1 MLYGM
6 AICQAQWRDI
16 MKLYEAPSPNA
27 RRVHVFMA
35 EKGIEC
41 DRVAVDIRAA
51 ENLSAEYLAKNPG
64 GRVPLLELDDGTCI
78 GESVAI
84 CRYMESVHPEPRLF
98 GTDGVE
104 AAKVE
109 MWQRRAELGFLLE
122 VAGAFRNITGFF
134 KDRETCVA
142 EWGQVCAERAPKMLA
157 MFDEQLAQTTY
168 LAGENFSIADITLV
182 VALDFAR
189 MVKVVEL
196 PELVNVDRWYAQVSA
211 RGSFAA
217 S

>member
-1 MLYGM
+1 
-6 AICQAQWRDI
+6 
-16 MKLYEAPSPNA
+16 MKLYESPSPNA
-27 RRVHVFMA
+27 RRVHIFMA

-41 DRVAVDIRAA
+41 ERIAVDIRAA

-64 GRVPLLELDDGTCI
+64 GRVPMLELEDGTFI

-84 CRYMESVHPEPRLF
+84 CRYLESLQPESPLF
-98 GTDGVE
+98 GESGIQ

-109 MWQRRAELGFLLE
+109 MWQRRAELNFLLE

-142 EWGQVCAERAPKMLA
+142 EWGQVCAERAPKMLS
-157 MFDEQLAQTTY
+157 MFDEQLSQTAY
-168 LAGENFSIADITLV
+168 LAGDTFSIADITLA

-189 MVKVVEL
+189 MVKVVAL
-196 PELVNVDRWYAQVSA
+196 PELPNIERWYGQVSA
-211 RGSFAA
+211 RSSFGAN
-217 S
+217 

>member
-1 MLYGM
+1 
-6 AICQAQWRDI
+6 

-27 RRVHVFMA
+27 RRVHIYGR
-35 EKGIEC
+35 KGLEC

-51 ENLSAEYLAKNPG
+51 ENLSADYLAKNPG
-64 GRVPLLELDDGTCI
+64 GRVPMLELDDSTCI

-84 CRYMESVHPEPRLF
+84 CRYMESIQSEPALF
-98 GTDGVE
+98 GATGVE

-122 VAGAFRNITGFF
+122 VAGAFRNITGLF

-142 EWGQVCAERAPKMLA
+142 EWGQVCAERAPKMLT
-157 MFDEQLAQTTY
+157 MFDEQLAQTSY
-168 LAGENFSIADITLV
+168 LTDDNFSIADITLA

-189 MVKVVEL
+189 MVSSGNSRAAQH
-196 PELVNVDRWYAQVSA
+196 PTLVWRVST
-211 RGSFAA
+211 RSSFSAT
-217 S
+217 

>member
-1 MLYGM
+1 
-6 AICQAQWRDI
+6 
-16 MKLYEAPSPNA
+16 MKLYESPSPNA
-27 RRVHVFMA
+27 RRVHIFMA

-41 DRVAVDIRAA
+41 ERIAVDIRAA

-64 GRVPLLELDDGTCI
+64 GRVPMLELEDGTFI

-84 CRYMESVHPEPRLF
+84 CRYLESLQPESPLF
-98 GTDGVE
+98 GESGIE

-109 MWQRRAELGFLLE
+109 MWQRRAELNFLLE

-142 EWGQVCAERAPKMLA
+142 EWGQVCAERAPKMLS
-157 MFDEQLAQTTY
+157 MFDEQLSQTAY
-168 LAGENFSIADITLV
+168 LAGDTFSIADITLA

-189 MVKVVEL
+189 MVKVVAL
-196 PELVNVDRWYAQVSA
+196 PELSNIERWYGEVSA
-211 RGSFAA
+211 RSSFGAN
-217 S
+217 

>member
-1 MLYGM
+1 
-6 AICQAQWRDI
+6 
-16 MKLYEAPSPNA
+16 MKLYESPSPNA
-27 RRVHVFMA
+27 RRVHIFMA

-41 DRVAVDIRAA
+41 ERIAVDIRAA

-64 GRVPLLELDDGTCI
+64 GRVPMLELEDGTFI

-84 CRYMESVHPEPRLF
+84 CRYLESLQPESPLF
-98 GTDGVE
+98 GESGIE

-109 MWQRRAELGFLLE
+109 MWQRRAELNFLLE

-142 EWGQVCAERAPKMLA
+142 EWGQVCAERAPKMLS
-157 MFDEQLAQTTY
+157 MFDEQLAQTAY
-168 LAGENFSIADITLV
+168 LAGDTFSIADITLA

-189 MVKVVEL
+189 MVKVVAL
-196 PELVNVDRWYAQVSA
+196 PELPNIERWYGQISA
-211 RGSFAA
+211 RSSFGAN
-217 S
+217 

>member
-1 MLYGM
+1 
-6 AICQAQWRDI
+6 
-16 MKLYEAPSPNA
+16 MKLYESPSPNA
-27 RRVHVFMA
+27 RRVHIFMA

-41 DRVAVDIRAA
+41 ERIAVDIRAA

-64 GRVPLLELDDGTCI
+64 GRVPMLELEDGTFI

-84 CRYMESVHPEPRLF
+84 CRYLESLQPESPLF
-98 GTDGVE
+98 GESGIE

-109 MWQRRAELGFLLE
+109 MWQRRAELNFLLE

-142 EWGQVCAERAPKMLA
+142 EWGQVCAERAPKMLS
-157 MFDEQLAQTTY
+157 MFDEQLSQTAY
-168 LAGENFSIADITLV
+168 LAGDTFSIADITLA

-189 MVKVVEL
+189 MVKVVAL
-196 PELVNVDRWYAQVSA
+196 PELPNIERWYGEVSA
-211 RGSFAA
+211 RSSFGAN
-217 S
+217 

>member
-1 MLYGM
+1 
-6 AICQAQWRDI
+6 
-16 MKLYEAPSPNA
+16 MKLYESPSPNA
-27 RRVHVFMA
+27 RRVHIFMA

-41 DRVAVDIRAA
+41 ERIAVDIRAA

-64 GRVPLLELDDGTCI
+64 GRVPMLELEDGTFI

-84 CRYMESVHPEPRLF
+84 CRYLESLQPESPLF
-98 GTDGVE
+98 GESGIE

-109 MWQRRAELGFLLE
+109 MWQRRAELNFLLE

-142 EWGQVCAERAPKMLA
+142 EWGQVCAERAPKMLS
-157 MFDEQLAQTTY
+157 MFDEQLSQTAY
-168 LAGENFSIADITLV
+168 LAGDTFSIADITLA

-189 MVKVVEL
+189 MVKVVAL
-196 PELVNVDRWYAQVSA
+196 PELPNIERWYGQISA
-211 RGSFAA
+211 RSSFGAN
-217 S
+217 